1 MSKWAMV
8 IDLDKCTGCGACNVA
23 CKMENNVPIVDPEE
37 AQNGRAMFWM
47 DMMTTI
53 EGDYPNTY
61 VKRVPKP
68 CFHCDDPPCTLVCP
82 VGATYRNPEGLV
94 AQIYHRCIGCR
105 YCMAA
110 CPFTAKSFNWY
121 DPKWIDGAPDVG
133 NPDVSRRMVG
143 VVEKCSFCSHR
154 LQKVKETADVED
166 RQIRDGEYVPACLE
180 SCPADAI
187 VFGDIENRDS
197 DVARLSRSYRV
208 YRYGEDLGVEPK
220 VYYLARRTGS

>member
-1 MSKWAMV
+1 MV
-8 IDLDKCTGCGACNVA
+8 IDLDKCTGCGGCVVA

-37 AQNGRAMFWM
+37 AQHGRVMFWM

-53 EGDYPNTY
+53 EGEFPSTRA
-61 VKRVPKP
+61 KRGPKP
-68 CFHCDDPPCTLVCP
+68 CFQCDDPPCTLVCP

-110 CPFTAKSFNWY
+110 CPFTAKVYNWY
-121 DPKWIDGAPDVG
+121 DPKSIDGAEVG

-154 LQKVKETADVED
+154 LMKVKETADVED
-166 RQIRDGEYVPACLE
+166 RPITDGEYTPACAE

-187 VFGDIENRDS
+187 VFGDIENKESR
-197 DVARLSRSYRV
+197 VYQLSRSYRV
-208 YRYGEDLGVEPK
+208 FRYMDDLGVKPK
-220 VYYLARRTGS
+220 VYYLARRTDV